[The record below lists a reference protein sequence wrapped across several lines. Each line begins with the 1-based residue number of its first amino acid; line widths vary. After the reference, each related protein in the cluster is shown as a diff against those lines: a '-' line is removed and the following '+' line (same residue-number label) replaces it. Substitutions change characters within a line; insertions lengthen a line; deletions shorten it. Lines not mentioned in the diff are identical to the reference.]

1 MFTNGLK
8 DGQGVLDVHFE
19 VDAAQHH
26 QRVHEAMEVDLED
39 TEATVER
46 DEDEDEADFILDSSK
61 TTDDILDHRSG
72 ISTPWG
78 VPFPIC
84 CSTLP
89 IASINLLSMFS
100 PIMGMRHGRNAGGG
114 LTHQGPWIYW
124 LVQARWFGIVA
135 TEIAIPSA
143 APLHQLQQHHC
154 PIWPSLCCIPIKHH
168 LWGALK
174 RYVLILSV
182 L

>member
-1 MFTNGLK
+1 MVSNNYRLMFTNGLK

-72 ISTPWG
+72 ISRPWCTFLH
-78 VPFPIC
+78 VLSNP
-84 CSTLP
+84 
-89 IASINLLSMFS
+89 AHSINQ
-100 PIMGMRHGRNAGGG
+100 PAINVQPYHGHE
-114 LTHQGPWIYW
+114 TWEKCQGC
-124 LVQARWFGIVA
+124 A
-135 TEIAIPSA
+135 
-143 APLHQLQQHHC
+143 
-154 PIWPSLCCIPIKHH
+154 
-168 LWGALK
+168 
-174 RYVLILSV
+174 
-182 L
+182 